1 MTYHENGIAWNTKGR
16 DDTTND
22 TMYREK
28 LVTSGGLK
36 YQPETTKMITRQM
49 RYRKKCLS
57 QQLRRDGWVEFHMKY
72 QVTAYTDTVLCK
84 FP

>member
-1 MTYHENGIAWNTKGR
+1 MVWNTEGR

-22 TMYREK
+22 TLYREK

-57 QQLRRDGWVEFHMKY
+57 QQLR
-72 QVTAYTDTVLCK
+72 
-84 FP
+84 